1 MRILGLLLLDSFRML
16 RAQKLFWIFLVLSA
30 VVSLLYAS
38 IGISETEF
46 GILFGLWSFDLS
58 EMLGGMEMT
67 PDVAKGLY
75 LWLFTDVI
83 VRYWL
88 GLIAL
93 VLGIISCASIFPEFV
108 ARGSVDLVLS
118 KPPSRLL
125 LYFGKYLGSLV
136 FVAAQVFV
144 FCLVVF
150 FAFGLRYG
158 DWNLSLF
165 WALPVVLSIF
175 SVIYSVHVFVSV
187 WSGSVV
193 FALLATVGVWGVGV
207 LGEWSENLCYKM
219 VYLMP
224 QVGMSWDG
232 RESGEMPT
240 ESAGT
245 AGETIYGVINTARTV
260 LPKTR
265 VGPDQL
271 RQLIQV
277 GEGQDIADVMSG
289 AEAEVPRAEAMSR
302 FHRRHSIW
310 KDVLSSLLFELLF
323 LVGGA
328 WVFLRRDY

>member
-207 LGEWSENLCYKM
+207 WGM
-219 VYLMP
+219 VREPLLQDGLP
-224 QVGMSWDG
+224 DAAGWDVVGWQG
-232 RESGEMPT
+232 
-240 ESAGT
+240 
-245 AGETIYGVINTARTV
+245 I
-260 LPKTR
+260 
-265 VGPDQL
+265 
-271 RQLIQV
+271 
-277 GEGQDIADVMSG
+277 
-289 AEAEVPRAEAMSR
+289 
-302 FHRRHSIW
+302 
-310 KDVLSSLLFELLF
+310 
-323 LVGGA
+323 
-328 WVFLRRDY
+328 RRDADRECGDSWGDHLWGDQHCANSAAENASGSGSASPAHTGW

>member
-125 LYFGKYLGSLV
+125 LYF
-136 FVAAQVFV
+136 
-144 FCLVVF
+144 
-150 FAFGLRYG
+150 
-158 DWNLSLF
+158 
-165 WALPVVLSIF
+165 
-175 SVIYSVHVFVSV
+175 
-187 WSGSVV
+187 
-193 FALLATVGVWGVGV
+193 
-207 LGEWSENLCYKM
+207 
-219 VYLMP
+219 
-224 QVGMSWDG
+224 
-232 RESGEMPT
+232 ESD
-240 ESAGT
+240 
-245 AGETIYGVINTARTV
+245 R
-260 LPKTR
+260 
-265 VGPDQL
+265 
-271 RQLIQV
+271 
-277 GEGQDIADVMSG
+277 
-289 AEAEVPRAEAMSR
+289 
-302 FHRRHSIW
+302 
-310 KDVLSSLLFELLF
+310 
-323 LVGGA
+323 
-328 WVFLRRDY
+328 